1 MLQRTDDDESLFQ
14 ARDMKKDGL
23 DLGKG
28 PILPLLLKMSWPS
41 IAAMFAM
48 ALYNLVDTFW
58 LTRLDPQAVA
68 ALTICFP
75 IQIIFG
81 AIGVGT
87 GVGAGSFAARM
98 FGAGQHT
105 KARQTAGQAILLSAL
120 LGLVIIVITLIYQD
134 AILEIFGATG
144 DILPLSRQYLVTVVI
159 GSPFLLCLM
168 VSNNL
173 LRAEGNPKAS
183 MYVILVMSSTGA
195 ILDPFLIFGLGTLPR
210 LGILGAAIS
219 AVISYFL
226 ASLLCLYYLR
236 ISASRYNLNWS
247 HMIPNFSIIAS
258 IYQTGLPT
266 VIMNFVF
273 SLVMIVYNHVLGA
286 FGPMAIAAL
295 GLCFR
300 INHLVIMVLFG
311 MGHGIMP
318 MVGFSEGA
326 GLHKRLMET
335 VNLAVKISVL
345 FSATAFVILEA
356 FAYPILLLFTS
367 DQELLTIAVP
377 AVRIF
382 ATMLLLGGPII
393 VWINMFIGL
402 GKGLTS
408 MILLMTRDTVLL
420 IPMLFFLPS
429 LFGLTGVWAAQ
440 PLANLLAFFVI
451 LFWKKREF
459 RMIEEKI

>member
-1 MLQRTDDDESLFQ
+1 
-14 ARDMKKDGL
+14 MKNNTL
-23 DLGKG
+23 DLAKG

-58 LTRLDPQAVA
+58 LTRFDPHAVA
-68 ALTICFP
+68 ALTVCFP
-75 IQIIFG
+75 IQIMFG

-98 FGAGQHT
+98 FGAGQHA
-105 KARQTAGQAILLSAL
+105 KASQTAGQGVLLSFL
-120 LGLVIIVITLIYQD
+120 LGLVIIIITLAYQD
-134 AILEIFGATG
+134 KILEIFGATG
-144 DILPLSRQYLVTVVI
+144 DILPLSRQYLTAVVF
-159 GSPFLLCLM
+159 GSPFLLFLM
-168 VSNNL
+168 ISNNL

-195 ILDPFLIFGLGTLPR
+195 ILDPFLIFGLGLFPT

-219 AVISYFL
+219 TIVSYFL
-226 ASLLCLYYLR
+226 ASLLSLYYLR
-236 ISASRYNLNWS
+236 LNASRYNLSWS
-247 HMIPNFSIIAS
+247 HMSPNFSIIAS
-258 IYQTGLPT
+258 IYQTGFPS

-273 SLVMIVYNHVLGA
+273 SLVMIIYNHVLGA

-300 INHLVIMVLFG
+300 INQLVIMVLFG

-335 VNLAVKISVL
+335 VNVAVKISVL
-345 FSATAFVILEA
+345 FSVTAFVVLEVL
-356 FAYPILLLFTS
+356 AYPILLLFTS
-367 DQELLTIAVP
+367 DRELLDIAVP

-382 ATMLLLGGPII
+382 ATMLLLVGPNL

-408 MILLMTRDTVLL
+408 MLLLMTRDTLLL
-420 IPMLFFLPS
+420 IPMLIFLPAA
-429 LFGLTGVWAAQ
+429 FGLTGVWAAQ
-440 PLANLLAFFVI
+440 PISNLVAFFII

>member
-1 MLQRTDDDESLFQ
+1 
-14 ARDMKKDGL
+14 MKNAGL

-68 ALTICFP
+68 ALTVCFP

-98 FGAGQHT
+98 FGAGQYR
-105 KARQTAGQAILLSAL
+105 KARQAAGQGMLLSAVFGL
-120 LGLVIIVITLIYQD
+120 LIILITIIYQD
-134 AILEIFGATG
+134 SILQIFGATE
-144 DILPLSRQYLVTVVI
+144 DILPLSKQYLATVVF
-159 GSPFLLCLM
+159 GSPFLLFLM
-168 VSNNL
+168 ISNNL

-183 MYVILVMSSTGA
+183 MYVILVMSSAGA
-195 ILDPFLIFGLGTLPR
+195 ILDPLLIFGLGLFPM

-219 AVISYFL
+219 AVVSYFL
-226 ASLLCLYYLR
+226 ASLLSLYYLR
-236 ISASRYNLNWS
+236 SETSKYNLNWA
-247 HMIPNFSIIAS
+247 HMIPNLSIIAS
-258 IYQTGLPT
+258 IYQTGFPS

-273 SLVMIVYNHVLGA
+273 SLVMIVYNNVLGA

-300 INHLVIMVLFG
+300 INQLVIMVLFG

-335 VNLAVKISVL
+335 VNVAVKISVL
-345 FSATAFVILEA
+345 FSATAFVVLEA
-356 FAYPILLLFTS
+356 FASPILLLFTS
-367 DQELLTIAVP
+367 NQELLTIAVP
-377 AVRIF
+377 ALRIF
-382 ATMLLLGGPII
+382 ATTLLLVGPNL

-408 MILLMTRDTVLL
+408 MVLLMTRDTILL
-420 IPMLFFLPS
+420 IPMLFFLPT
-429 LFGLTGVWAAQ
+429 LFGVTGVWVAQ
-440 PLANLLAFFVI
+440 PVSNLLAFFII

-459 RMIEEKI
+459 CMIEEKI

>member
-1 MLQRTDDDESLFQ
+1 
-14 ARDMKKDGL
+14 MKNNVL
-23 DLGKG
+23 DLAKG

-58 LTRLDPQAVA
+58 LTRFDPQAVA
-68 ALTICFP
+68 ALTVCFP

-98 FGAGQHT
+98 FGAGQYT
-105 KARQTAGQAILLSAL
+105 KARQTAGQGVLLSVL
-120 LGLVIIVITLIYQD
+120 LGLFIIIITLIYQD
-134 AILEIFGATG
+134 KILELFGATG
-144 DILPLSRQYLVTVVI
+144 DILPLSRQYLATVVF
-159 GSPFLLCLM
+159 GSPFLLFLM
-168 VSNNL
+168 ISNNL

-183 MYVILVMSSTGA
+183 MYVILVMSATGA
-195 ILDPFLIFGLGTLPR
+195 ILDPFLIFGFRLFPT

-219 AVISYFL
+219 AVVSYFL
-226 ASLLCLYYLR
+226 ASLLSLYYLKLNV
-236 ISASRYNLNWS
+236 SKYNLSWS

-258 IYQTGLPT
+258 IYQTGFPS

-300 INHLVIMVLFG
+300 INQLVIMVLFG

-335 VNLAVKISVL
+335 VDVAVKISVL
-345 FSATAFVILEA
+345 FSATAFVVLEV

-367 DQELLTIAVP
+367 DRELLTIAVP

-382 ATMLLLGGPII
+382 ATMLLLVGPNL

-402 GKGLTS
+402 GKGSTS
-408 MILLMTRDTVLL
+408 MLLLMTRDTLLL
-420 IPMLFFLPS
+420 IPMLVFLPAY
-429 LFGLTGVWAAQ
+429 FGLTGVWAAQ
-440 PLANLLAFFVI
+440 PISNLLVFFII

-459 RMIEEKI
+459 RMIEERI

>member
-1 MLQRTDDDESLFQ
+1 
-14 ARDMKKDGL
+14 MKNKGL

-58 LTRLDPQAVA
+58 LTRFNPQAVA
-68 ALTICFP
+68 ALTVCFP
-75 IQIIFG
+75 IQLIFG
-81 AIGVGT
+81 AVGVGT

-98 FGAGQHT
+98 FGAGQYT
-105 KARQTAGQAILLSAL
+105 KARQTAGQGALLSVV
-120 LGLVIIVITLIYQD
+120 LGLVIIVITLIYPD
-134 AILEIFGATG
+134 RILEIFGATG
-144 DILPLSRQYLVTVVI
+144 DIFPMSRQYITTVI
-159 GSPFLLCLM
+159 FGSPFLLFLM
-168 VSNNL
+168 ISNNL

-183 MYVILVMSSTGA
+183 MYVILVMSLTGA
-195 ILDPFLIFGLGTLPR
+195 ILDPFLIFGFGFFPM

-219 AVISYFL
+219 AVVSYFL
-226 ASLLCLYYLR
+226 ASIFSLYYLR
-236 ISASRYNLNWS
+236 IDASRYNLKWS

-258 IYQTGLPT
+258 IYQTGFPS

-273 SLVMIVYNHVLGA
+273 SFVMIVYNHVLGA

-300 INHLVIMVLFG
+300 INQLVIMVLFG
-311 MGHGIMP
+311 LGHGIMP

-335 VNLAVKISVL
+335 VNVAVKISVL
-345 FSATAFVILEA
+345 FSATAFVVLEVL
-356 FAYPILLLFTS
+356 AYPILLLFTS
-367 DQELLTIAVP
+367 DQELLDIAVP

-382 ATMLLLGGPII
+382 ATMLLLVGPNL

-408 MILLMTRDTVLL
+408 MILLMTRDTLLL
-420 IPMLFFLPS
+420 IPMLFFLPA

-440 PLANLLAFFVI
+440 PIANLLVFFII
-451 LFWKKREF
+451 LFWKKKEF
-459 RMIEEKI
+459 RVIKEKI

>member
-1 MLQRTDDDESLFQ
+1 
-14 ARDMKKDGL
+14 MKNVTL

-48 ALYNLVDTFW
+48 ALYNLIDTFW

-68 ALTICFP
+68 ALTVCFP

-98 FGAGQHT
+98 FGAGQHG
-105 KARQTAGQAILLSAL
+105 KARQAAGQGLLLSVVF
-120 LGLVIIVITLIYQD
+120 GLVIILITLIYQD
-134 AILEIFGATG
+134 GILQIFGATG
-144 DILPLSRQYLVTVVI
+144 DILPLSKRYLATVVF
-159 GSPFLLCLM
+159 GSPFLLFLM
-168 VSNNL
+168 ISNNL

-183 MYVILVMSSTGA
+183 MRVILVMSSAGA
-195 ILDPFLIFGLGTLPR
+195 ILDPFLIFGLGLFPM

-219 AVISYFL
+219 AVVSYFL
-226 ASLLCLYYLR
+226 ASLLSLYYLR
-236 ISASRYNLNWS
+236 LNTSRYNLNWT

-258 IYQTGLPT
+258 IYQTGFPS

-300 INHLVIMVLFG
+300 INQLVIMVLFG

-335 VNLAVKISVL
+335 VNVAVKITVL
-345 FSATAFVILEA
+345 FSATAFVVLEA

-377 AVRIF
+377 ALRIF
-382 ATMLLLGGPII
+382 ATMLLLVGPNL

-408 MILLMTRDTVLL
+408 
-420 IPMLFFLPS
+420 
-429 LFGLTGVWAAQ
+429 
-440 PLANLLAFFVI
+440 
-451 LFWKKREF
+451 
-459 RMIEEKI
+459 